1 MKCLPVIADD
11 DWASGLA
18 ATIGTAGEV
27 RVFQG
32 RDRESHVSLRFDE
45 KVALL
50 TGVGD
55 RGIGSAIAERLAAEG
70 AALVLL
76 WWERP
81 RRLITRF
88 EKKGIPYVDVRCDV
102 TDQASVDAAIDAG
115 MSEYGQ
121 IDILVNNAGVDI
133 PQLTEAITDAAWS
146 QQLDVNLTGAMRITR
161 AVLPYLSQ
169 PGGVVV
175 NITSVLGMAGCP
187 GYAAY
192 SASKSGLIGLT
203 RSLAWELAPQ
213 RQRAVCIS
221 PALVHT
227 PMMHRHLD
235 ALTHE
240 MIQQVH
246 TAHPLGMGTVHDV
259 ANAVAFLASDEAS
272 WITGVSL
279 PLGWIEGFALPAEG
293 FTGPA
298 SAEISAPPPGRET
311 PQAGTTE
318 PPATA
323 AKR

>member
-1 MKCLPVIADD
+1 M
-11 DWASGLA
+11 S
-18 ATIGTAGEV
+18 
-27 RVFQG
+27 
-32 RDRESHVSLRFDE
+32 SRFDE

-55 RGIGSAIAERLAAEG
+55 RGIGSAIAERLAADG

-81 RRLITRF
+81 RRLIARL
-88 EKKGIPYVDVRCDV
+88 EKKGVPFVDARCDV
-102 TDQASVDAAIDAG
+102 TNQASADAAIDAG
-115 MSEYGQ
+115 MSEFGQ

-133 PQLTEAITDAAWS
+133 PQLTEEITDAAWS
-146 QQLDVNLTGAMRITR
+146 QQLDVNLTGAMRMVR
-161 AVLPYLSQ
+161 AALPYLSQ

-203 RSLAWELAPQ
+203 RSLALELAPQ
-213 RQRAVCIS
+213 RQRAVCVS

-235 ALTHE
+235 SLTHE

-279 PLGWIEGFALPAEG
+279 PLGWVEGFALPSQG
-293 FTGPA
+293 FTGPPA
-298 SAEISAPPPGRET
+298 GAMTPSPSRQEIRETETSEPPPS
-311 PQAGTTE
+311 
-318 PPATA
+318 ATA
-323 AKR
+323 KP